1 MAFTWSILIITAAL
15 AVSFFQY
22 RNESSLYQIT
32 KIVGD
37 VKVIRDGLTKT
48 IPHQQLVPGDVV
60 IVEDGVAFC
69 DMVVVS
75 TKSLLVDES
84 ALTGESNYVGKV
96 EIDPSQGSSEEYDTK
111 RHKRNTVFAGTTILE
126 NDDTRAIVTKTA
138 SFTAR
143 GELIRDIYSF
153 NRHRFKFDVEVPIV
167 LAILLFYA
175 ITAFVITNRFIKD
188 LFVYGFF
195 YGMFVVGTIL
205 PPLLPTVFTV
215 SVGVSD
221 ERLARKRVACT
232 NSESI
237 LVAGKVT
244 RAFFD
249 KTGTLTKQ
257 GLDFLSV
264 RSASDWT
271 GSKGASDD
279 AMSSGMA
286 VCHTLS
292 RSKAGELVG
301 NPVDKT
307 MFEACGATMNG
318 NVAKAKHG
326 LEMTILKQFDFDHHS
341 MTQSTIVKTAD
352 GQIIAYVKGS
362 GETVKPLCMKDS
374 IPSDFD
380 AALRDSAIQ
389 GIYQITMAMKILP
402 PETDASKFLRSDLE
416 MDLVFLGVINFK
428 NSIREETSNVIRQ
441 LAEGEVESIMVTGD
455 SILTGIRI
463 ARESGIISDRERVLV
478 GGLTEEGTSILWR
491 NEAHEESVLPPIEE
505 MKRKGF
511 VLAISG
517 EAFAA
522 MLATD
527 VSEAQKLIHQIRVY
541 GRCTPY
547 DKVSVITQFVKVC
560 SRAVKE
566 GHRLLG
572 TNQS

>member
-1 MAFTWSILIITAAL
+1 MAITWSILIITAAL

-22 RNESSLYQIT
+22 RNESSLYRIT

-37 VKVIRDGLTKT
+37 VKVVRDGVTKT

-60 IVEDGVAFC
+60 IVEDGVAYC

-75 TKSLLVDES
+75 TKTLLVDES

-96 EIDPSQGSSEEYDTK
+96 EIDPTQGSGEEYDSK
-111 RHKRNTVFAGTTILE
+111 RHKRNTVFAGTTVLE
-126 NDDTRAIVTKTA
+126 NEETMAIVTNTA

-153 NRHRFKFDVEVPIV
+153 SRHRFKFDVEVPIV
-167 LAILLFYA
+167 LSILFFYA
-175 ITAFVITNRFIKD
+175 VSAFVITNQFIKD

-221 ERLARKRVACT
+221 HRLSRKRVACT

-264 RSASDWT
+264 RSAIGWD
-271 GSKGASDD
+271 KGVFDDMSD
-279 AMSSGMA
+279 AMASGMA
-286 VCHTLS
+286 VCHTLT
-292 RSKAGELVG
+292 RSKAGDLVG

-307 MFEACGATMNG
+307 MFEASGATING
-318 NVAKAKHG
+318 TMATAKHG

-341 MTQSTIVKTAD
+341 MTQSTIVKTGD

-362 GETVKPLCMKDS
+362 GENMKALCSKQS

-380 AALRDSAIQ
+380 AALRECAIQ
-389 GIYQITMAMKILP
+389 GIYQITMAMKVLP
-402 PETDASKFLRSDLE
+402 ADTDASKFLRSELEKDLI
-416 MDLVFLGVINFK
+416 FIGVINFK
-428 NSIREETSNVIRQ
+428 NSIREETPDVIRK
-441 LAEGEVESIMVTGD
+441 LAQGEVESIMVTGD

-463 ARESGIISDRERVLV
+463 ARESGIISDWQKVLV
-478 GGLTEEGTSILWR
+478 GGLTDDGISIIWR
-491 NEAHEESVLPPIEE
+491 NEDHEESVLPPIDN
-505 MKRKGF
+505 MKQAGC

-517 EAFAA
+517 EAFSV
-522 MLATD
+522 MLSAD
-527 VSEAQKLIHQIRVY
+527 AFEAQKLIHYIRVY

-547 DKVSVITQFVKVC
+547 DKVSVISQFVKVRTTLIK
-560 SRAVKE
+560 S
-566 GHRLLG
+566 
-572 TNQS
+572 